1 MNDIKEYIFEK
12 KVTLAVA
19 GKFHAFHL
27 ASEYAKM
34 QKLAMLYSAH
44 RTINPP
50 KFLTN
55 KQYKNRI
62 DLAIAGYI
70 SNKLPYLGVSQTKKD
85 EMFDVWMVKNL
96 KNKPPGILHS
106 WNGNSYHTFQSL
118 RQTNWQKCVE
128 RSCPF
133 NMFQHELLKEE
144 ADFLN
149 VEYIKDTSVLS
160 REIEEL
166 YLADI
171 IVAPSQ
177 YSAGTYQD
185 PELIKKVRINPLG
198 SNIQYKERN
207 TRKQS
212 FIVLM
217 VGNYFLR
224 KGTHYLIEAFKLIER
239 GDAELWIRGDV
250 PDEYRKRINDAR
262 VKIIP
267 PVLPNKLAEL
277 YQAADVFVQPS
288 IDEGFG
294 MTVFEALAFGLP
306 LVVTENV
313 GAKDLLNNKV
323 SITVPIRNPEALA
336 EAILKAIEMPSA
348 AFDQARKQLIENVS
362 WSRCAERMFETV
374 YVG

>member
-1 MNDIKEYIFEK
+1 
-12 KVTLAVA
+12 
-19 GKFHAFHL
+19 
-27 ASEYAKM
+27 
-34 QKLAMLYSAH
+34 
-44 RTINPP
+44 
-50 KFLTN
+50 
-55 KQYKNRI
+55 
-62 DLAIAGYI
+62 
-70 SNKLPYLGVSQTKKD
+70 
-85 EMFDVWMVKNL
+85 
-96 KNKPPGILHS
+96 
-106 WNGNSYHTFQSL
+106 
-118 RQTNWQKCVE
+118 
-128 RSCPF
+128 
-133 NMFQHELLKEE
+133 
-144 ADFLN
+144 
-149 VEYIKDTSVLS
+149 
-160 REIEEL
+160 
-166 YLADI
+166 
-171 IVAPSQ
+171 
-177 YSAGTYQD
+177 
-185 PELIKKVRINPLG
+185 
-198 SNIQYKERN
+198 
-207 TRKQS
+207 
-212 FIVLM
+212 M

-348 AFDQARKQLIENVS
+348 AFDKARKQLIENVS
-362 WSRCAERMFETV
+362 WSRCAERMFESV
-374 YVG
+374 YVS